1 MEEYA
6 EAMGRARRE
15 LARLDPSWLANR
27 AGASYSYPR
36 RCFTLTFLG
45 RRAQVSFPGGEVML
59 EGEPAGSL
67 EQLVILHYL
76 VHARGD
82 LPERQWVAYRDLPGA
97 RYHEGA
103 FRAEVEAPLAR
114 ALEESEASIRRR
126 VEELGLERL
135 EYGGFSF
142 VWEALPR
149 VPLLFVLNPADEEF
163 PAEARV
169 FFDVTAPCYLPTED
183 LEALAGMA
191 VRALTDFHRRP
202 SSSRVL

>member
-6 EAMGRARRE
+6 EATRRARGE

-27 AGASYSYPR
+27 AGASYSYPER
-36 RCFTLTFLG
+36 GFRLSFLG
-45 RRAQVSFPGGEVML
+45 KDAFVSFPQGEVL
-59 EGEPAGSL
+59 LDGEPAGAL

-76 VHARGD
+76 VNARGD
-82 LPERQWVAYRDLPGA
+82 LPSREWVAYRDLPGA
-97 RYHEGA
+97 RYHENA
-103 FRAEVEAPLAR
+103 FRAEVEDPLAG
-114 ALEESEASIRRR
+114 ALRVGEEGIRRR
-126 VEELGLERL
+126 VEELGLESC

-149 VPLLFVLNPADEEF
+149 VPLLFILNPADEEF

-169 FFDVTAPCYLPTED
+169 LFDATASSYLPTED

-191 VRALTDFHRRP
+191 VRAL
-202 SSSRVL
+202 VE